1 MPDFQ
6 KTIELIKNGLLEPR
20 ATWQSY
26 AAENRGW
33 QETALL
39 LTLPLIIASFVL
51 AAVLSL
57 IFGGYGRVGMGM
69 GVGGWLLSLVM
80 ALVAIAIAS
89 YIFSFLAGVFK
100 GRHDF
105 DKGLAALSLAAIPA
119 YLGNIVAVVP
129 FIGWIV
135 SLALAIVSLVF
146 LYKNIPLFLEVP
158 DDKRVFHYISSL
170 VASFIVMLILG
181 AILGAGGMISTE
193 NPATMPGQSP
203 GQTGMLGGVERYAQV
218 MEEANQHQY
227 EPPADGKITDAQ
239 MNRYL
244 EMKRRTAE
252 FRDEQAAHLAKLEEK
267 YQDKEPG
274 IADIGELSG
283 GLGSV
288 LGTISAEMEVVVTG
302 DGNWA
307 EHQWITEQLRIAR
320 VQKDLNESVKHNYA
334 LYQAHEDELKKL
346 SAGTL

>member
-1 MPDFQ
+1 MLDFQ

-33 QETALL
+33 QDTALL

-57 IFGGYGRVGMGM
+57 IFGGYGRLGMGM
-69 GVGGWLLSLVM
+69 GVGGWLVSLVM
-80 ALVAIAIAS
+80 ALVAIAVVS
-89 YIFSFLAGVFK
+89 FIFSFLAGLFK

-119 YLGNIVAVVP
+119 YLGNIIAVVP
-129 FIGWIV
+129 YIGWIV
-135 SLALAIVSLVF
+135 SLALAIVSFVF

-158 DDKRVFHYISSL
+158 DDKRVLHYIASL

-181 AILGAGGMISTE
+181 SILGAGSMISTE
-193 NPATMPGQSP
+193 NPTSMP
-203 GQTGMLGGVERYAQV
+203 GQTGMLGGAERYARV

-244 EMKRRTAE
+244 EMKRKTAE
-252 FRDEQAAHLAKLEEK
+252 IRGEQTAHLAELQAK
-267 YQDKEPG
+267 YEDKEPG

-283 GLGSV
+283 GLGSM

-302 DGNWA
+302 EGNWA
-307 EHQWITEQLRIAR
+307 EHQWITEQLRVAR
-320 VQKDLNESVKHNYA
+320 VQKDLDEAVAHNYA

-346 SAGTL
+346 SAGI